1 MGVLTR
7 GINGFSKKTNA
18 FSVFQGETMV
28 RALSP
33 PVFHLQ
39 KTGVAGYSQTL
50 ALEWIQRGAVL
61 RG

>member
-7 GINGFSKKTNA
+7 GINAFSKKTNA
-18 FSVFQGETMV
+18 FSVFQGECMV
-28 RALSP
+28 RALP
-33 PVFHLQ
+33 PPYFTFRKL
-39 KTGVAGYSQTL
+39 APGYSQTL

>member
-7 GINGFSKKTNA
+7 VIN
-18 FSVFQGETMV
+18 VFEENERFQRISG
-28 RALSP
+28 RRHGSCASP
-33 PVFHLQ
+33 PLYFTFRKL
-39 KTGVAGYSQTL
+39 APGYSQTL